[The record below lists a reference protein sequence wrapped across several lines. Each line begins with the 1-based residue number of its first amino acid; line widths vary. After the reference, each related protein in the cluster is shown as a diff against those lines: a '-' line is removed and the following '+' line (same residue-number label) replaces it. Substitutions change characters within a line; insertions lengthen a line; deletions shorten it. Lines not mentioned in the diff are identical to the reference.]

1 MESSRVQASQ
11 FSWQRFTTS
20 LIYENLPPVFASPIA
35 ALLIER
41 SFVRA
46 WNVCQHRGL
55 MVLSTRYNPLPFIL
69 FSWLVIYPG
78 SWLVTLGMVTV
89 VLSDA
94 STLRGRHLTTI
105 ETNEAKA
112 SSSSRRQRRAAMVL
126 LALCLCSFSD

>member
-1 MESSRVQASQ
+1 MGSNSVQTSQ

-20 LIYENLPPVFASPIA
+20 FIYENLPPVFVSPIA

-55 MVLSTRYNPLPFIL
+55 MVLSARYNPLLFIL
-69 FSWLVIYPG
+69 FSWLVVYPC

-89 VLSDA
+89 VLSDVA
-94 STLRGRHLTTI
+94 TLGGIDPLQMLSLIHI
-105 ETNEAKA
+105 
-112 SSSSRRQRRAAMVL
+112 
-126 LALCLCSFSD
+126 